1 MHYVTVKGILSAQ
14 NGMNLYRGCTHG
26 CIYCDSRSRCYGM
39 EHAFE
44 DVEVKENA
52 LVLLEAALRKKRRPC
67 MIATG
72 SMTDPYLNLEERLCY
87 TRRALELIDRYGFG
101 FTCIPKSARVLRD
114 LDLLQSVNRKTKA
127 VVQMTLTTADE
138 ALCKLV
144 EPHVS
149 TTRERFAALL
159 ALRDAGIPT
168 VVWLCPILPFLN
180 DTEEN
185 VAAVLDMC
193 VTAGV
198 RGVICFG
205 MGMTLREGDREYY
218 YRQLDRHFPGL
229 KERYIRTYGD
239 RYQLESPNS
248 AKLLRLYHDVC
259 EAAGIAHNNE
269 QIFEYL
275 RTFEQKAGGEQL
287 SLWDA

>member
-101 FTCIPKSARVLRD
+101 FTCITKSARVLRD

-205 MGMTLREGDREYY
+205 MGMTLREGDREYFY
-218 YRQLDRHFPGL
+218 AALDRHFPGM
-229 KERYIRTYGD
+229 KERYARRYGNA
-239 RYQLESPNS
+239 YALQSPNAAALS
-248 AKLLRLYHDVC
+248 KIFRDIC
-259 EAAGIAHNNE
+259 E
-269 QIFEYL
+269 
-275 RTFEQKAGGEQL
+275 RGGMLSTPEECFAFMQELPEKHRQL
-287 SLWDA
+287 SMFDL